1 MEHQH
6 PLGTGNGISSREAE
20 QIKKLITDLTSSAEV
35 LDADIAAKE
44 KRPNVDCRSR
54 ENRRNIMVT
63 IGTLQDRL
71 FSIEHTVHPL
81 IGLPTSR
88 V

>member
-20 QIKKLITDLTSSAEV
+20 QIKKLITDLTNTVEI
-35 LDADIAAKE
+35 LDANIAVEE
-44 KRPNVDCRSR
+44 KRPNVHCLSG

-71 FSIEHTVHPL
+71 FSIEHTV
-81 IGLPTSR
+81 S
-88 V
+88 

>member
-6 PLGTGNGISSREAE
+6 PLGTGSGIASREAE
-20 QIKKLITDLTSSAEV
+20 KIKKLITGLNSTIEV
-35 LDADIAAKE
+35 LDADIAAE
-44 KRPNVDCRSR
+44 VKRPNVHCLSR

-71 FSIEHTVHPL
+71 FSIEHTV
-81 IGLPTSR
+81 S
-88 V
+88 